1 MVAVGDINEQ
11 KTPRAKQQHYTLL
24 SLK

>member
-11 KTPRAKQQHYTLL
+11 KHQELNHNITLYCF
-24 SLK
+24 